1 MAPITKQAKRNHQ
14 GISLLANLSS
24 RKAQKYQKRRKIYQR
39 SALCLSVFVLSFSAT
54 GAALAFI
61 DLGSTQQVVDIYG
74 RVTGDKEAKSVSQS
88 LDTVDDYLQE
98 AQDLYRNIS
107 RKNLPGT
114 ISQIESVLGEL
125 GIISPSSY
133 PRTLDDILKGK
144 IVVDGTAA
152 TPEQIYAQQ
161 QIIIDTA
168 NSDQFWIYT
177 DSMLGSGEN
186 EGQSRLQAMSKA
198 DLESVQ
204 ATFEGEKRSTTQSG
218 KAAQNA
224 EVAQSAST
232 SSDQLSSQ
240 AQGRTVSQ
248 DILKDVA
255 AQQAEL
261 ARSSSA
267 VAGQLAAISDQQA
280 ISSGQI
286 AQLATQAQVSNQHL
300 SQLQVG
306 QSIGNI
312 QLHDIF
318 NAQRHANQMTV
329 MEGQKNAQ
337 LSLGSTDAIYIP
349 GLFSQQ
355 AAPQ

>member
-1 MAPITKQAKRNHQ
+1 MAAKSTSSKQKQQVSSNSIALKSQRHPKKFQ
-14 GISLLANLSS
+14 LS
-24 RKAQKYQKRRKIYQR
+24 QR
-39 SALCLSVFVLSFSAT
+39 YALCLSVLVLSFSAT
-54 GAALAFI
+54 SAALAFV
-61 DLGSTQQVVDIYG
+61 DLGTTGQIVDIYG
-74 RVTGDKEAKSVSQS
+74 RVTGDKDAKSVSGS
-88 LDTVDDYLQE
+88 LDTVDDYLRE
-98 AQDLYRNIS
+98 AQDFYRNIS
-107 RKNLPGT
+107 QNNVTGT
-114 ISQIESVLGEL
+114 IEQIESILGEL

-144 IVVDGTAA
+144 IVLDGTAA
-152 TPEQIYAQQ
+152 TPEQIYTQQ

-186 EGQSRLQAMSKA
+186 EGQSRLQAMNKA
-198 DLESVQ
+198 SVESVQ
-204 ATFEGEKRSTTQSG
+204 ATFEGEKRSTAQSG

-232 SSDQLSSQ
+232 SSEQLSKK
-240 AQGRTVSQ
+240 AQGRKVSQ

-255 AQQAEL
+255 AQQALL
-261 ARSSSA
+261 ARSNSA
-267 VAGQLAAISDQQA
+267 VSSQLAAISDQQS
-280 ISSGQI
+280 ISSGQL
-286 AQLATQAQVSNQHL
+286 AQLATQSQVSNQHL

-306 QSIGNI
+306 QSMGNI

-349 GLFSQQ
+349 GLFAGQ
-355 AAPQ
+355 AASK

>member
-1 MAPITKQAKRNHQ
+1 MTTKSPQSKLKKQVAPNFTTLKSQRH
-14 GISLLANLSS
+14 
-24 RKAQKYQKRRKIYQR
+24 RQKSQLWQR

-61 DLGSTQQVVDIYG
+61 DISPVQKAVGVFG
-74 RVTGDKEAKSVSQS
+74 RVTGDKDVQSVGES
-88 LDTVDDYLQE
+88 LDSVDEYLRE

-114 ISQIESVLGEL
+114 ITQIESILGEL
-125 GIISPSSY
+125 GIISPRNY
-133 PRTLDDILKGK
+133 PQTLDEILQG
-144 IVVDGTAA
+144 IVLDGTPA
-152 TPEQIYAQQ
+152 TPEQIYSQQ

-168 NSDQFWIYT
+168 NSDQFWVYT
-177 DSMLGSGEN
+177 DSTLGKGEN
-186 EGQSRLQAMSKA
+186 EGQSRLQAMNETS
-198 DLESVQ
+198 LNSVQ
-204 ATFEGEKRSTTQSG
+204 ATLEGEQRSTSQS
-218 KAAQNA
+218 ATAQQNA
-224 EVAQSAST
+224 QLAQGA
-232 SSDQLSSQ
+232 SDQSEQLSIQ
-240 AQGRTVSQ
+240 AQGRKVSQ

-261 ARSSSA
+261 ARSNSA
-267 VAGQLAAISDQQA
+267 VSSQLAAISDQQA
-280 ISSGQI
+280 TSSGQL
-286 AQLATQAQVSNQHL
+286 AQLATQSQVSNQHL

-306 QSIGNI
+306 QSVGNI

-349 GLFSQQ
+349 GLFSGQ

>member
-1 MAPITKQAKRNHQ
+1 MAPISKQAKR
-14 GISLLANLSS
+14 
-24 RKAQKYQKRRKIYQR
+24 KIYKR
-39 SALCLSVFVLSFSAT
+39 FALCLSVFVLSFSAT

-61 DLGSTQQVVDIYG
+61 DISPVQRAVNVYG
-74 RVTGDKEAKSVSQS
+74 RITGDKDAKSVDKS
-88 LDTVDDYLQE
+88 LDSVDSYLRE

-107 RKNLPGT
+107 RKNISGS
-114 ISQIESVLGEL
+114 ISQIESILGEL
-125 GIISPSSY
+125 GIISPRNY
-133 PRTLDDILKGK
+133 PQTLDDILSGT
-144 IVVDGTAA
+144 IVLDGTPA
-152 TPEQIYAQQ
+152 TPEQIYSQQ

-168 NSDQFWIYT
+168 NSDQFWVYT
-177 DSMLGSGEN
+177 DSTLGNGEN
-186 EGQSRLQAMSKA
+186 EGQSRLQAMNKTSL
-198 DLESVQ
+198 DSVQ
-204 ATFEGEKRSTTQSG
+204 ATLEGEQRSTSQSQT
-218 KAAQNA
+218 AQQNA
-224 EVAQSAST
+224 QVAQAAADE
-232 SSDQLSSQ
+232 SDQLSSQ
-240 AQGRTVSQ
+240 AQGRKVSQ

-261 ARSSSA
+261 ARSNSA
-267 VAGQLAAISDQQA
+267 VSSQLAAISDQQA
-280 ISSGQI
+280 TSSGQL
-286 AQLATQAQVSNQHL
+286 AQLATQSQVSNQHL

-306 QSIGNI
+306 QSMGNI

>member
-1 MAPITKQAKRNHQ
+1 MAAKSTSSKPKQQ
-14 GISLLANLSS
+14 VSS
-24 RKAQKYQKRRKIYQR
+24 NTTALKSQR
-39 SALCLSVFVLSFSAT
+39 HPKKFQLFQLYALCLWGLVLSFSAT
-54 GAALAFI
+54 GTALAFV
-61 DLGSTQQVVDIYG
+61 DLGSTQRVIDIYG
-74 RVTGDKEAKSVSQS
+74 RVTGDKDAKTVSQS
-88 LDTVDDYLQE
+88 LDTVDDYLRE
-98 AQDLYRNIS
+98 AQDFYRNIS
-107 RKNLPGT
+107 HKNLPGS
-114 ISQIESVLGEL
+114 ISQIESILGEL
-125 GIISPSSY
+125 GVISPRSY
-133 PRTLDDILKGK
+133 PQTLDDILKGK
-144 IVVDGTAA
+144 IVLDGTPT

-186 EGQSRLQAMSKA
+186 EGQSRLQAMNKA
-198 DLESVQ
+198 SLESVQ
-204 ATFEGEKRSTTQSG
+204 ATFEGEQRSTSQSET
-218 KAAQNA
+218 AQQNA
-224 EVAQSAST
+224 QVAQAS
-232 SSDQLSSQ
+232 SEQSEQLSAQ
-240 AQGRTVSQ
+240 AQRRKVSQ

-261 ARSSSA
+261 ARSNSA
-267 VAGQLAAISDQQA
+267 VSSQLAAISDQQS
-280 ISSGQI
+280 ISSGQL
-286 AQLATQAQVSNQHL
+286 AQLATQSQVSNQHL

-349 GLFSQQ
+349 GLFSKQ

>member
-1 MAPITKQAKRNHQ
+1 MKQ
-14 GISLLANLSS
+14 
-24 RKAQKYQKRRKIYQR
+24 
-39 SALCLSVFVLSFSAT
+39 
-54 GAALAFI
+54 
-61 DLGSTQQVVDIYG
+61 GS
-74 RVTGDKEAKSVSQS
+74 
-88 LDTVDDYLQE
+88 
-98 AQDLYRNIS
+98 
-107 RKNLPGT
+107 KNPNN
-114 ISQIESVLGEL
+114 
-125 GIISPSSY
+125 
-133 PRTLDDILKGK
+133 
-144 IVVDGTAA
+144 
-152 TPEQIYAQQ
+152 Q

-186 EGQSRLQAMSKA
+186 EGQSRLQAMNKA
-198 DLESVQ
+198 SLESVQ
-204 ATFEGEKRSTTQSG
+204 ATLEGEQRSTSQSETAN
-218 KAAQNA
+218 KNAQ
-224 EVAQSAST
+224 VAQGASEQ
-232 SSDQLSSQ
+232 SDQLSTQ
-240 AQGRTVSQ
+240 AQGRKVSQ

-255 AQQAEL
+255 AQQALL
-261 ARSSSA
+261 ARSNSA
-267 VAGQLAAISDQQA
+267 VSSQLAAISDQQA
-280 ISSGQI
+280 ISSGQL
-286 AQLATQAQVSNQHL
+286 AQLATQSQVSNQHL